1 MTKVANYG
9 YEAIFP
15 GPCRGDYPRRL
26 FLHPQHD
33 PEKKKRIQDYKKN
46 DFGF

>member
-33 PEKKKRIQDYKKN
+33 PEKKENSRLQKN